1 MSSQQARVR
10 EQFDRQVGH
19 YLASSAMADRAILDA
34 VVGAAPVQTGQCVLD
49 VACGA
54 GFLLHAYRDAGA
66 EVYGV
71 DLSPAMLREARAT
84 LGPDLPADH
93 FVEADAAALPFAA
106 ESFDVVVSK
115 LAFHYFPNPEGV
127 IREMIRV
134 CRLDGRIVLVD
145 RVTADDP
152 ALCAA
157 QNRLEKLRTSN
168 KVRVY
173 SGAELRALAESA
185 GLVVERA
192 DILLQPMAFDEW
204 MLAAGAVDRSAEAL
218 TLLVGPSGEDLTGL
232 DPRRE
237 NGRLVINHRT
247 LILAA
252 RLSRSSKL
260 R

>member
-1 MSSQQARVR
+1 VNLWDAIAHMIDDQEFPPRAQSALVNFRNTVQELTLAAISQPLDEALRFIVER
-10 EQFDRQVGH
+10 TGYGRMLEQDK
-19 YLASSAMADRAILDA
+19 D
-34 VVGAAPVQTGQCVLD
+34 
-49 VACGA
+49 
-54 GFLLHAYRDAGA
+54 
-66 EVYGV
+66 
-71 DLSPAMLREARAT
+71 
-84 LGPDLPADH
+84 PD
-93 FVEADAAALPFAA
+93 
-106 ESFDVVVSK
+106 
-115 LAFHYFPNPEGV
+115 
-127 IREMIRV
+127 
-134 CRLDGRIVLVD
+134 
-145 RVTADDP
+145 
-152 ALCAA
+152 A
-157 QNRLEKLRTSN
+157 QNRLEKLRTPN
-168 KVRVY
+168 KIRVY
-173 SGAELRALAESA
+173 SGAEMRARAESA